1 MADTTTPSAKY
12 LQARISH
19 LSLTLLQR
27 FQALLD
33 TAHDAA
39 EGEDGPVPGSDA
51 PSLSPEDVASKQLD
65 IEVGSTA
72 LIRAA
77 EEIMV
82 LTRGM
87 KELWLFGGLDT
98 LAEVEGKGDGKGKEE
113 ERRRLLQ
120 EMAEVRGGLQKW
132 LREYPHVRDGGEV
145 DEGAGKRESEE
156 ERGEA
161 EMAVGD

>member
-1 MADTTTPSAKY
+1 MADTAPSAKY

-33 TAHDAA
+33 TAHDKA
-39 EGEDGPVPGSDA
+39 EGEDGPVPGSEA
-51 PSLSPEDVASKQLD
+51 PSLPPEEVASKQLD

-77 EEIMV
+77 EDIMV

-87 KELWLFGGLDT
+87 KELWLFGGLNT
-98 LAEVEGKGDGKGKEE
+98 VGENEGREE
-113 ERRRLLQ
+113 ERKKLR
-120 EMAEVRGGLQKW
+120 EDVAEVRKGLEVW
-132 LREYPHVRDGGEV
+132 LRDYQHEERREGENGIKG
-145 DEGAGKRESEE
+145 ETESE
-156 ERGEA
+156 GG
-161 EMAVGD
+161 MNVDG

>member
-1 MADTTTPSAKY
+1 MADTAPSAKY

-33 TAHDAA
+33 TAHDKA
-39 EGEDGPVPGSDA
+39 EGEDGPAPASEA
-51 PSLSPEDVASKQLD
+51 PSLPPEEVASKQLD

-77 EEIMV
+77 EDLMA

-87 KELWLFGGLDT
+87 KELWLFGGLNT
-98 LAEVEGKGDGKGKEE
+98 VGENEGGEE
-113 ERRRLLQ
+113 QRRRLREDVVQ
-120 EMAEVRGGLQKW
+120 VRRGLEKW
-132 LREYPHVRDGGEV
+132 LMDYPHEEREGENGVKGDARSEGEMNV
-145 DEGAGKRESEE
+145 DE
-156 ERGEA
+156 
-161 EMAVGD
+161 

>member
-1 MADTTTPSAKY
+1 MADTAPSAKY

-33 TAHDAA
+33 TAHDKA
-39 EGEDGPVPGSDA
+39 EGEDGPAPNSEA
-51 PSLSPEDVASKQLD
+51 PSLPPEEVASKQLD

-77 EEIMV
+77 EDLMV

-98 LAEVEGKGDGKGKEE
+98 VGENEGGEE
-113 ERRRLLQ
+113 ERRRLA
-120 EMAEVRGGLQKW
+120 EEVRVVRRGLEGW
-132 LREYPHVRDGGEV
+132 LREYPHGEVEVEVKGENEAEDGGVGGGEMNV
-145 DEGAGKRESEE
+145 DG
-156 ERGEA
+156 
-161 EMAVGD
+161 